1 LYFVYDSYN
10 DKVVGV
16 FVRFRARRFN
26 SLSGPRAISPSLAAS
41 SMSNIDLQ
49 LLVVVFVVVVVVVGQ
64 RLQCPSND
72 AMVQQCISAMVQ

>member
-1 LYFVYDSYN
+1 
-10 DKVVGV
+10 
-16 FVRFRARRFN
+16 
-26 SLSGPRAISPSLAAS
+26 
-41 SMSNIDLQ
+41 MSNIDLQ